1 MIGVDTNV
9 LVRYLVNDDVQ
20 QSQLAQQF
28 FQNHCTLNAPCY
40 INSIVLCELV
50 WVLESAYRY
59 SSVQIADVLQ
69 QLMETQGLAIEHLEN
84 AWQALVQYRKGF
96 DFSDALIAL
105 NNQSSGCAV
114 TVTFDKKA
122 ARLHRFKELAAF
134 LEPVTGSP

>member
-1 MIGVDTNV
+1 MIGLDTNI

-28 FQNHCTLNAPCY
+28 FQNHCTLNKPCY
-40 INSIVLCELV
+40 ISSIVLCELV

-59 SSVQIADVLQ
+59 SSVDIADVLQ
-69 QLMETQGLAIEHLEN
+69 QLIETQGLAIENLQN
-84 AWQALVQYRKGF
+84 TWQALIQYRKGF

-105 NNQSSGCAV
+105 NNQSSGCSV

-122 ARLHRFKELAAF
+122 ARLNGFKKLAAF
-134 LEPVTGSP
+134 LDDESTK